1 VQKEKFQYIK
11 MILDTLVTTYLPVF
25 LVNKL
30 EYLQKEKQK
39 TLRNLQ
45 NKKQTEPKTQS
56 GLERKKKDIEKYQS
70 NLKKIQSS
78 YIKYSTTDQLDSI
91 ISEMLEEIH
100 QKIESVLNFIQR
112 EKEKKTKLEIL
123 LKTDQ
128 EYKQYLSKNR
138 LLNSYQSQVKKSTE
152 IPEWISNN
160 LSPEDF
166 KLFLDAIQDE
176 DIDGLN
182 QLSKI
187 APPTDPKQFLMY
199 LKVIKPFYYSQL
211 MAQKASKPLISDKQL
226 KEFYQK
232 MKQQESKY

>member
-1 VQKEKFQYIK
+1 

>member
-39 TLRNLQ
+39 TLKSLQ
-45 NKKQTEPKTQS
+45 NKKQIEPKTQS

-100 QKIESVLNFIQR
+100 QKKESVLNFIQR

-166 KLFLDAIQDE
+166 KLFLDAIQDK
-176 DIDGLN
+176 DIDGLD
-182 QLSKI
+182 QLSKSE
-187 APPTDPKQFLMY
+187 PPTNPKQFLMY
-199 LKVIKPFYYSQL
+199 LKLVKPFYYSQL